1 MNAISTYLQVSFFT
15 IFVLCVSLLKAQDRI
30 AVLQDPV
37 VVLLDPNDG
46 SILDPSF
53 IDLTPLDPGTPKALL
68 QVVDE
73 IWITDQIRDR
83 IDRFDI
89 AGNYLSTIGGQVAG
103 GGLDNVRGM
112 ELVNGEVWVTNAG
125 TNNGAPG
132 NAIVRFDL
140 DGNNL
145 GFFATTGND
154 STFDIIDVGSGEVYI
169 SYIGSESKIER
180 RDYTGNVLGNILNQ
194 GIVNFIQQIEVN
206 TTNNS
211 VYAAVFSVTGPNSSG
226 LYEFSITDGS
236 ILNYWNEGNLRGVA
250 ILQNDNVLVSNA
262 AGVRSLNP
270 NTGTSTVINSAS
282 SQYFGR
288 ISLTPCTP
296 PPTPTGNAS
305 QTFNDG
311 ATLADIVVSP
321 ANVTWFATEADAM
334 TGANPLPL
342 STVLVDATTYYAVSI
357 VDNCLSD
364 PLAVTVNIVLGASDF
379 DQHTLRVYPN
389 PAKNILTVQYSG
401 IIQRVLVMNLLGQ
414 QILEQSAHSE
424 SITLDVST
432 LKAAVYLLTIEAEDK
447 QHTLRFIKME

>member
-1 MNAISTYLQVSFFT
+1 MNTISTNFRMPFF
-15 IFVLCVSLLKAQDRI
+15 IILVLFVSLLTAQERI
-30 AVLQDPV
+30 AVIQDPL

-46 SILDPSF
+46 TILDPSF

-89 AGNYLSTIGGQVAG
+89 DGNYLSTIGGQVTG
-103 GGLDNVRGM
+103 GGLDNIRGM
-112 ELVNGEVWVTNAG
+112 EIVNGEVWVTNAG

-145 GFFATTGND
+145 GFFSTTGND
-154 STFDIIDVGSGEVYI
+154 STFDIIDVGNGEVYI

-180 RDYTGNVLGNILNQ
+180 RDYSGNVLGNILNQ
-194 GIVNFIQQIEVN
+194 GVVNFIQQMEVN
-206 TTNNS
+206 TANNS

-226 LYEFSITDGS
+226 LYEFSIADGS

-250 ILQNDNVLVSNA
+250 ILGNDNVLVSNA
-262 AGVRSLNP
+262 AGVRSLDP
-270 NTGTSTVINSAS
+270 NTGTSTAINSES
-282 SQYFGR
+282 SQYFGM

-296 PPTPTGNAS
+296 PATPTGDAS
-305 QTFNDG
+305 QTFNEG

-321 ANVTWFATEADAM
+321 SNVTWFATEADAM

-342 STVLVDATTYYAVSI
+342 STVLVDGTTYYAVSI
-357 VDNCLSD
+357 VDNCLSE
-364 PLAVTVNIVLGASDF
+364 PLAVTVNIVLGISDV
-379 DQHTLRVYPN
+379 DANALRLYPN
-389 PAKNILTVQYSG
+389 PANNVLTVQYNG
-401 IIQRVLVMNLLGQ
+401 LIQRVLIMNLLGQ
-414 QILEQSAHSE
+414 RILEQTVHSE
-424 SITLDVST
+424 SITLDVSS
-432 LKAAVYLLTIEAEDK
+432 LEAAVYLLTVEAEGK
-447 QHTLRFIKME
+447 QHTLRFIKKD